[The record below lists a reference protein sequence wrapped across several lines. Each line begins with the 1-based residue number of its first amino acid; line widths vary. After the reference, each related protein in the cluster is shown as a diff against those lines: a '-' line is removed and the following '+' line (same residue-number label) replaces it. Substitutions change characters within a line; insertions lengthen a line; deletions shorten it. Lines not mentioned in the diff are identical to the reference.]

1 MTGFLLGLIFGIF
14 LGAFI
19 ANTQFRTKCINAVKW
34 LIKKAQEEAK
44 RRQE

>member
-1 MTGFLLGLIFGIF
+1 MALLILFLLGIF

-19 ANTQFRTKCINAVKW
+19 GNAGFRTKCINAVKW

>member
-1 MTGFLLGLIFGIF
+1 MTTFIIGLILGIF

-19 ANTQFRTKCINAVKW
+19 ANSGFRTKCINAVKW
-34 LIKKAQEEAK
+34 LIKKAQQEAQ